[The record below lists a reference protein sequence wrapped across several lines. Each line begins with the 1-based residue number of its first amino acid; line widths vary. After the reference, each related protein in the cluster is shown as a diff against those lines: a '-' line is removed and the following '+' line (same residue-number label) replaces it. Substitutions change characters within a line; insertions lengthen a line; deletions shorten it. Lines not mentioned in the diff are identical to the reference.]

1 MLILSSPQRWL
12 VDEPAAG
19 LTDEETGLTAELLL
33 ELQEEHS
40 IIVIEHDIDFVRLLN
55 APVTVLNEGMI
66 MAQGS
71 MEEVQANE
79 KVVEAYLGR

>member
-1 MLILSSPQRWL
+1 M
-12 VDEPAAG
+12 
-19 LTDEETGLTAELLL
+19 
-33 ELQEEHS
+33 
-40 IIVIEHDIDFVRLLN
+40 IEHDLDFVRLLI